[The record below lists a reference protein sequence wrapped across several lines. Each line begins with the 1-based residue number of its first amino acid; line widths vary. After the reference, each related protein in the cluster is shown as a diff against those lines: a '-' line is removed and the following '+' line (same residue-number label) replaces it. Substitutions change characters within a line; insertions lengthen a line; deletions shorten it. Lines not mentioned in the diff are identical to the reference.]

1 MQNAKSKGDKKMNSN
16 LHNLL
21 GYAAGSISMISFIPQ
36 VYKTW
41 KIKSAKDVSIQ
52 MFILYTT
59 STFLWIIYGFTSN
72 QYAIWIPNTIVL
84 FLSITQVI
92 LKIKYDMRDKKE
104 QKLKDNK

>member
-1 MQNAKSKGDKKMNSN
+1 MLSLKETKKMT
-16 LHNLL
+16 LHELL
-21 GYAAGSISMISFIPQ
+21 GFAAGTISMISFVPQ

-41 KIKSAKDVSIQ
+41 RIKSAKDVSIQ

-59 STFLWIIYGFTSN
+59 STFLWIVYGFTSN
-72 QYAIWIPNTIVL
+72 QPAIYMPNTVVL

-104 QKLKDNK
+104 QQLKNNK

>member
-1 MQNAKSKGDKKMNSN
+1 MTLN
-16 LHNLL
+16 LIL
-21 GYAAGSISMISFIPQ
+21 GYLAGSISMISFMPQ

-59 STFLWIIYGFTSN
+59 STFLWILYGIRSS
-72 QYAIWIPNTIVL
+72 QPAIFLPNTIVL

-92 LKIKYDMRDKKE
+92 LKIKYDLRDKKA

>member
-1 MQNAKSKGDKKMNSN
+1 LSKGDKKMTFYDI
-16 LHNLL
+16 L
-21 GYAAGSISMISFIPQ
+21 GYAAGSISMLSFVPQ

-59 STFLWIIYGFTSN
+59 STFLWIIYGFHSN
-72 QYAIWIPNTIVL
+72 QKPIYVLNTVVL

-92 LKIKYDMRDKKE
+92 LKIKYDLRDKKA
-104 QKLKDNK
+104 QKLKDNNEKIRTV

>member
-1 MQNAKSKGDKKMNSN
+1 MT
-16 LHNLL
+16 LHEVL
-21 GYAAGSISMISFIPQ
+21 GFAAGSISMISFMPQ

-59 STFLWIIYGFTSN
+59 STFLWIIYGFFSN
-72 QYAIWIPNTIVL
+72 PKQPAIYMPNTVVL

-92 LKIKYDMRDKKE
+92 LKIKYDRRDKKA
-104 QKLKDNK
+104 QKLKDN

>member
-1 MQNAKSKGDKKMNSN
+1 MS
-16 LHNLL
+16 LHEVL
-21 GYAAGSISMISFIPQ
+21 GFTAGSISMISFIPQ

-59 STFLWIIYGFTSN
+59 STFLWIVYGASSN
-72 QYAIWIPNTIVL
+72 QPAIYMPNTVVL

-92 LKIKYDMRDKKE
+92 LKIKYDSRDKKA
-104 QKLKDNK
+104 QQLKDNK